1 MNLFVGSKAKIQL
14 AGKTVALKQT
24 TDYPWNGNVKITVE
38 PSKAGEFDLHIRIPG
53 WCQGTASSDDLY
65 TAENRPVNNAAH
77 LKVNGKAV
85 ENLQI
90 VRGYATVHRRWKSGD
105 VLQLTLDMPVQLVT
119 ANANVEAD
127 KNRVAL
133 MRGPMVY
140 CFEGAD
146 NSAAVQNLIIPPAT
160 RFTPEFKRDV
170 LNGVTVL
177 TGDVTALF
185 QNEAGQVNPTPFKAT
200 AIPYFA
206 NANRGTTPMQVWMA
220 ENQGTARPQKQD

>member
-1 MNLFVGSKAKIQL
+1 V
-14 AGKTVALKQT
+14 VLKQT

-38 PSKAGEFDLHIRIPG
+38 SSKAGEFDLHLRIPG
-53 WCQGTASSDDLY
+53 WCQGAASPDDLY
-65 TAENRPVNNAAH
+65 TAANRPVNGAAH
-77 LKVNGKAV
+77 LTVNGKAV

-90 VRGYATVHRRWKSGD
+90 VHGYATVHRRWKSGD
-105 VLQLTLDMPVQLVT
+105 VVQLALDMPAQLLT

-146 NSAAVQNLIIPPAT
+146 NGAAVQNLVVPPGTEFA
-160 RFTPEFKRDV
+160 PEFKSNV
-170 LNGVTVL
+170 LGGVAVL
-177 TGDVTALF
+177 TGTATAVF
-185 QNEAGQVNPTPFKAT
+185 QNEANQVTPMPFKVA
-200 AIPYFA
+200 AIPYYA

-220 ENQGTARPQKQD
+220 ESQATAKPQRQD